1 MTPQPTRRLRVAH
14 VIVQPV
20 LVWDDGTELSPG
32 PQAQPM
38 QVPLS
43 ELDGM
48 ADKLRAE
55 VAAAEAQSLAA
66 GPDPAQHETERAPN
80 ACPAPIKEKP

>member
-1 MTPQPTRRLRVAH
+1 MTGQPAPRRRLRVAH

-32 PQAQPM
+32 PQAQPI

-48 ADKLRAE
+48 ADKLRTE
-55 VAAAEAQSLAA
+55 VAKAQDTDESEQAEPPLTEAAE
-66 GPDPAQHETERAPN
+66 R
-80 ACPAPIKEKP
+80 